1 MQYVYQHFL
10 HRCTAY
16 QTPFIYAQAPQI
28 HSFACSMSRLALLDH
43 ISRFLNVDLNQINDF
58 HRRLDLFTTHN
69 GSDVMYIVANGTRA
83 EVLGDSTVPF
93 NLDFGTLIVI
103 IKPKG
108 VFIVSDLYIWNVPLG
123 ISGNESFEGV
133 RSLLSLGLVPYF
145 ESIVSDSHL
154 NLGQTLGK
162 TRLKFNELSLALQHL
177 QQTIETPDLA
187 QSAHPAIRKIAGS
200 SDADLRHLAE
210 DPEILNQV
218 NNTVISWV
226 RQIKNVTTLDH
237 SPQSSESII
246 DHFHFWKSMDL
257 ALKALQH
264 QLKSPEVRYS
274 LQVLNLG
281 KRQRVVTSFE
291 NDTGLEEALA
301 RCKTINDIL
310 KDIPIEEVL
319 SISGQDEMAFSK
331 LESAIQS
338 VFTYLRRLKNHANF
352 STSRSID
359 LVTGIANEIVSKILH
374 TLRDKDILE
383 LDITAFDDLIQQ
395 GHSTLNVLEDN
406 IKSVVEL
413 LRELSRKRDERFSA
427 IKVDQSSSAILKER
441 LTELSSLRHQH
452 EELLQTFYIA
462 HKESDNIHLLRQS
475 WNHLKSDTDPF
486 DISKKGSAFWD
497 SNEKI
502 YMESYNSALSDLQN
516 LYSAR
521 FRDCQDTSQMAMILS
536 EYSGKGIDET
546 LPSLLLDADKIK
558 ILQVAQKEV
567 ERLQEIHSKLGLS
580 MGRRSQESDII
591 PTLNMRR
598 GLLAR
603 ASFIMDVLRRA
614 IGNWEHYSTGSR
626 LENDMSAFVTIID
639 PVIIFQNWLTVVK
652 DEVLPKI
659 AACAQASIFRTTKIE
674 LKSQREV
681 AVALDVSIVTQ
692 YNNFREFSGLG
703 FEMPLPV
710 HKSFTGLASVISIA
724 TSINES
730 LDFVKGAL
738 EEYRESL
745 GGNEGSI
752 TQKLLIKPIQD
763 VLEKCSKLS
772 SFRWFHFQNFVE
784 LNEFAFSGDSI
795 IESQAI
801 GSFYNFQKL
810 VQILHEK
817 FILFNG
823 FNQRLQSMYD
833 DLERCEYTQKSIEL
847 SLSLIQLELQK
858 IALYDSEIITVLV
871 DQINLEVLKILA
883 RKCQAMLSL
892 LGLSIQ
898 GSHLSVFEHT
908 ASFEERSIVIYPP
921 LESTKAAL
929 VSQINDFLQIVER
942 QNQISSEQGTE
953 RKNYVVSQALSES
966 IASTLSIIDH
976 VLDDA
981 KSYFNLWVAFLNLW
995 DIDVKEGSDS
1005 NVLLAGVSS
1014 FKEWN
1019 NLLKSVSNS
1028 ASILETSTYQK
1039 GCMTINFSRILP
1051 RAQLRFDKFYNTFLD
1066 VVSSVLQSNLALIL
1080 QEVDSAVR
1088 VLESSFEHKKTFE
1101 SKILFIKF
1109 ILQVELKLLEWVNG
1123 YKIAKE
1129 MNSTLTANQYK
1140 GDDQLSYLDPEQ
1152 LNNRLSVAESLRKL
1166 RLSQSLKITDEI
1178 RSNIENAARTFGDL
1192 VNSFKLEWLS
1202 QDILHTTALP
1212 PVVFEKLMKYKKEC
1226 LDLQQLHT
1234 AYEVVASFLQ
1244 AEITLPDKRLL
1255 EVFNGQIDD
1264 LVTTWKQILNL
1275 WESLKC
1281 IKDLKWAST
1290 SSLEV
1295 RQKLEN
1301 IMKASRDMSEA
1312 VQEFDTIKHLQRSI
1326 KSFLKN
1332 FRMINDLKSGS
1343 LENRHWKQIVS
1354 LLGMGDLDTENITWG
1369 TILDLDLEKNKT
1381 RINSVLSQAAAELTL
1396 KATLDDMQAH
1406 WYSLTFTYYDFNG
1419 ICSLVRNGKKLLDN
1433 CDQNVRTLSSM
1444 KSSTYFKVFEADATL
1459 FENRLNQFIL
1469 LLGTFVEI
1477 QRVWVYLYGV
1487 FGQNRTEVRAI
1498 LPIESTR
1505 FQNITYEFF
1514 EVLKKIRSQESARS
1528 ILEILN
1534 VSILFKELWESLQRI
1549 SRALNDFL
1557 ERQREI
1563 FPRFYLIG
1571 NEDLLELMSGS
1582 NDGAIINK
1590 HIKKMFFG
1598 VSSLVIVSSEI
1609 TEIKSDDDECLKL
1622 ANPVSLSKYERL
1634 IDWLKEFEY
1643 EVKHSL
1649 AVSTKKYLDEYGSLF
1664 ESPEPS
1670 LVRKFVLTAPGQ
1682 VQFLVSKVKFTELV
1696 LQAIPAGTISRRIE
1710 EQQRL
1715 LNLLT
1720 AYSAEI
1726 KISCR
1731 RKLEHLIIEEVHNRD
1746 ILISLKDLDSEA
1758 AASRLRTEQL
1768 YFFDQTEEPIVTR
1781 MKVVQGGGS
1790 FTYGFEYLGV
1800 PDKLAYTPLID
1811 KCNLTMTQ
1819 ALAQKLGG
1827 APFGPAGTGK
1837 TEAIKSLGYNF
1848 GQMVVLFCC
1857 DETFDFQAMSR
1868 LFVGICRLGCWG
1880 CFDEFN
1886 RLNDKILSAVS
1897 SQIEKIES
1905 SLVEGLSHIT
1915 LSDKTLEVQNGT
1927 AIFITMNPGYAGR
1940 YELPENLKRLFVG
1953 FSMNEP
1959 DRNVIA
1965 EVLLSSR
1972 NFIAAR
1978 ELSVVFVSF
1987 LKDLASSTTKQVHYD
2002 FGLRALKRCIDCC
2015 AALFLKTHKEADIT
2029 SLEHQQKLC
2038 VLQSLYE
2045 TILPKLVEDDIHI
2058 FHQLVTKYFDG
2069 FSVDLGED
2077 ALIDKV
2083 ETIAAKRGLAMSE
2096 TFIQKIVQ
2104 LYRVQR
2110 NHQGVI
2116 LVGRAASGKSVV
2128 QSLLLLALEELE
2140 GIESLTFVIECKIMS
2155 KEELFGSLDPITR
2168 DWNDG
2173 LITSILRRINNNLRG
2188 ELNKRIWIVFDGD
2201 VDPDWAENLNSVLDD
2216 NKILTLP
2223 NGERIRFPP
2232 NVRLIFEVANLTY
2245 ATPATVTRCGMVYFN
2260 EGTVTAE
2267 MALQHNRFN
2276 FEKTIKGFGKSNI
2289 DMEWICEEMSESDNA
2304 AIILEALDFSQKQL
2318 HVMEF
2323 DKIRAIR
2330 TFFIRLQA
2338 YFRAFL
2344 GSNDYYS
2351 REDVCKY
2358 FRKAFILSL
2367 AWAIAG
2373 DCSLKEKEVFSKF
2386 LVNRAWKQEWK
2397 EMGSDFVCI
2406 DYGISLPNSAWRPWS
2421 LSVIQLDLQP
2431 QDVMSADTV
2440 VPTTDTLRHG
2450 DLIFSLINE
2459 HEPIILCGPPGS
2471 GKTMTVMEAL
2481 RRSPNMDIIPINFSK
2496 DSPPQLLIKSLET
2509 HCVYKRLNNSLVL
2522 APKVSGK
2529 WAVVFCDEINL
2540 PAYDKY
2546 GSQKIIAALRQLVE
2560 WKGFWL
2566 RNEWVKLQNIL
2577 FVGACNPSTDQG
2589 RNILPDRFLRHATI
2603 IMVDHPGEMSL
2614 RQIYLT
2620 FNRALLNLAPN
2631 LKGFCNHLTEAMLD
2645 SYHRCL
2651 DYLPHQNASLYVYS
2665 PRELTRWCR
2674 GILMIL
2680 REKEHTLVSSL
2691 LRAWYHEGLRIF
2703 CDRLSEEVDRIWIKE
2718 QLKFALESRFPGL
2731 RADEVL
2737 KSPLLYSRWITL
2749 RYEEVNPADL
2759 IPLMNERFKLFGE
2772 EEKDMSLI
2780 VYDDLLDYVLRIDR
2794 VLRQPQGHMIL
2805 VGAPASGRTTLCRFV
2820 AWMNGLKVFQLV
2832 THYNYTLSDF
2842 EEFLRGV
2849 LRSCAKGEGVCLMID
2864 ECSVIDISFIE
2875 RMNSILANAEAPGLY
2890 EGEDLHALF
2899 SLCKE
2904 QSQLQGLSLET
2915 EDELLGWFR
2924 SEISANLHV
2933 IFTMSDSSRII
2944 SSPALLN
2951 RCVLSWMGD
2960 WSDHSMFQI
2969 ALDVIGKTPLDSSE
2983 YMIPETFN
2991 KIVPDNISS
3000 LYEVVADSLVASH
3013 RIAGK
3018 VAIEEA
3024 SSIVGGLHSPAFFI
3038 RLLDEFLKIYLRRAA
3053 SLEEMQS
3060 HTTTGLNRLRGAV
3073 LEVKALKQQLSDK
3086 KVQLAKKDSEA
3097 KDTLNKL
3104 LTDQNEAER
3113 RQEFSVETQSA
3124 LARQEKDIHERR
3136 KIVMADLADAEPA
3149 VLAAQKG
3156 VQNIKKQHLTELR
3169 SMGNPPAA
3177 VKMTMESVCILLG
3190 YEVTSWRDVQSI
3202 IRKDDFI
3209 ANIVNFDN
3217 EKQVTPDLLEYME
3230 KIYLSRSD
3238 YSYDVVDRA
3247 SKACGPLLAW
3257 VKAQLSYATIL
3268 DKIEPLREEV
3278 RLIESHAR
3286 KTKAQLIAIDQMIQ
3300 ELDGEIETLKEN
3312 YMLLIRETES
3322 IRLEMTTVENK
3333 MSRSLRLIES
3343 LNSEKDRWHSTIE
3356 KFGLFRRNL
3365 VGNSIISAA
3374 MATYTGAL
3382 SEHARR
3388 VLVVQWKE
3396 KLQESGVLF
3405 DDGKSDLK
3413 TLAELD
3419 RKLFWKDWGLSQDEL
3434 NIQNI
3439 IIIEEGISSGYVPL
3453 IVDPEDSIPTFISN
3467 LNSPQKTVIASFL
3480 DPSYVTSV
3488 ENALKF
3494 GTPILIKD
3502 AEFYNHNLDPIL
3514 RRDFQRNGGRAV
3526 VKFNSNEVDVNPG
3539 FKLFM
3544 HTKDSNLNLSSF
3556 VASRVLTVNFTISN
3570 SSLETQVLDLIL
3582 KTFNLE
3588 IQKQRNEAISLQD
3601 KYEVLLH
3608 DIESD
3613 LLSTLNQA
3621 DGRFLENDTVVDS
3634 LEEIKTR
3641 AQDMDNRYKV
3651 ASEVLKNAK
3660 DVCDSYSTTTHH
3672 VRDIFKAFGFF
3683 SNTST
3688 FYNFS
3693 LTFLL
3698 QLFIELLN
3706 WQIDPKS
3713 PDFIK
3718 RLYEEAFKWIS
3729 STMTQRDRIAAAV
3742 ILYRVYVKISEGEIA
3757 DAWYHKILKAI
3768 KNGDQEGLLD
3778 LVVGSLGNEVEAEDK
3793 PKSESELQANVL
3805 KIISGNSDLAPSSDL
3820 LKAFLFHKSSDLS
3833 WPEQVLGE
3841 MMNLGKNLN
3850 IHFFRD
3856 QFEFKDWVLGKD
3868 HQVFLLPSL
3877 RGSDATL
3884 TIERLARLNE
3894 KKLTIISMGTIEGT
3908 ETADMDIEGAALS
3921 GKWILVQ
3928 NGHLALHW
3936 LTTLPRKF
3944 SGLNL
3949 HPSFRLFITCSL
3961 SSTIPSALL
3970 MLAHVL
3976 MFETPPSLRSNVQV
3990 SVKLVRDMMES
4001 QSLSKAHKKV
4011 IILLAWFH
4019 SIVLERLRY
4028 AQVNT
4033 IQPYDVNDNTLLFGV
4048 RILMSTFN
4056 DENFQNQIPWDYI
4069 RYIIGTI
4076 VYGGLVVSST
4086 ERNYITELARCVFCI
4101 EALEENYSLIKG
4113 ELSLPEPD
4121 FESTS
4126 QWLNAIPEQTPLAWI
4141 GLPDEIGLKVREA
4154 EVKFIAETCVQFK

>member
-1 MQYVYQHFL
+1 MQYIYQHFFTVAPRTEL
-10 HRCTAY
+10 R
-16 QTPFIYAQAPQI
+16 FICVPALRI
-28 HSFACSMSRLALLDH
+28 HNFACSMTRVALLNH
-43 ISRFLNVDLNQINDF
+43 ISRFLDVDLNQITDF
-58 HRRLDLFTTHN
+58 HRRIELFTTNN

-93 NLDFGTLIVI
+93 NLEFGILVVI

-108 VFIVSDLYIWNVPLG
+108 VFSVSDLYIWNVPLG

-145 ESIVSDSHL
+145 ESVVSESHV

-177 QQTIETPDLA
+177 QQTIEIPDLV
-187 QSAHPAIRKIAGS
+187 QSAHPAIRNISGS
-200 SDADLRHLAE
+200 QEANLRHLAE

-218 NNTVISWV
+218 NNIVISWV

-264 QLKSPEVRYS
+264 QMKSPEVRYS
-274 LQVLNLG
+274 LQVLNFG

-319 SISGQDEMAFSK
+319 SISGQDDFAISK
-331 LESAIQS
+331 LEAAIQS
-338 VFTYLRRLKNHANF
+338 VFTYLRRLKNHSNF
-352 STSRSID
+352 STSRSVD
-359 LVTGIANEIVSKILH
+359 LVTGIANEIVTKILH

-383 LDITAFDDLIQQ
+383 LDITPFDDLIQQ
-395 GHSTLNVLEDN
+395 VRSTLNVLDES
-406 IKSVVEL
+406 IKSIVEL

-427 IKVDQSSSAILKER
+427 IKVDQSSSSVFKER
-441 LTELSSLRHQH
+441 LTRLSSLHHQH
-452 EELLQTFYIA
+452 EELLQAFYIA
-462 HKESDNIHLLRQS
+462 YKESDNIHLLRQA
-475 WNHLKSDTDPF
+475 WNHLKSDADPF
-486 DISKKGSAFWD
+486 DITKKGSIFWE

-502 YMESYNSALSDLQN
+502 YMESYRSALHDLQT

-521 FRDCQDTSQMAMILS
+521 YHECNDTSQMAMVLS
-536 EYSGKGIDET
+536 EYSGKGIDEI
-546 LPSLLLDADKIK
+546 LPNLLLDADKIK
-558 ILQVAQKEV
+558 ILQVAHKEV
-567 ERLQEIHSKLGLS
+567 ERLQEIHSKIGLS
-580 MGRRSQESDII
+580 MSRRVHESDMI
-591 PTLNMRR
+591 PALNMRR
-598 GLLAR
+598 GLLTR
-603 ASFIMDVLRRA
+603 ADFIKGVLRRA
-614 IGNWEHYSTGSR
+614 IGNWEHYSIGSR
-626 LENDMSAFVTIID
+626 LENDLGAFVTIID
-639 PVIIFQNWLTVVK
+639 PVGMFQNWLTVVK
-652 DEVLPKI
+652 DQILPEI
-659 AACAQASIFRTTKIE
+659 AACTQAKILRATKNE
-674 LKSQREV
+674 LKRELV
-681 AVALDVSIVTQ
+681 VALDESIVMQ
-692 YNNFREFSGLG
+692 YNNFQEFSGLG
-703 FEMPLPV
+703 LEMPLTV
-710 HKSFTGLASVISIA
+710 HKSFTGLSAVLSIA

-730 LDFVKGAL
+730 LDFMKEVL
-738 EEYRESL
+738 EEYGESL
-745 GGNEGSI
+745 GDNESI
-752 TQKLLIKPIQD
+752 LLKLLVKPIQE
-763 VLEKCSKLS
+763 VFEKSSKLS
-772 SFRWFHFQNFVE
+772 TFRWFHFQNFVE

-801 GSFYNFQKL
+801 EAFHGFQKL
-810 VQILHEK
+810 VQSLHEK
-817 FILFNG
+817 FVLFKA

-833 DLERCEYTQKSIEL
+833 NLERCEYTQKSIEQ
-847 SLSLIQLELQK
+847 SLNLIQLELQK
-858 IALYDSEIITVLV
+858 VALYDSQVITILV
-871 DQINLEVLKILA
+871 AQINHQVSEILA
-883 RKCQAMLSL
+883 RKSQAMLSQ
-892 LGLSIQ
+892 LGHSIQ
-898 GSHLSVFEHT
+898 ESHRSLFEHT
-908 ASFEERSIVIYPP
+908 ASFEEKSVVINPP
-921 LESTKAAL
+921 LASTKAAL
-929 VSQINDFLQIVER
+929 VSQINDLLQVVER

-953 RKNYVVSQALSES
+953 RKNYVVSRALGDS
-966 IASTLSIIDH
+966 IGSTLSIIDRII
-976 VLDDA
+976 DDA
-981 KSYFNLWVAFLNLW
+981 DNYVKLWIAFLNLW
-995 DIDVKEGSDS
+995 DLDVQDKSES

-1019 NLLKSVSNS
+1019 TLLKSVSSS
-1028 ASILETSTYQK
+1028 ATILETSSYEK
-1039 GCMTINFSRILP
+1039 GCMAINFSRILP
-1051 RAQLRFDKFYNTFLD
+1051 RAQLRFDKFYTNFLS
-1066 VVSSVLQSNLALIL
+1066 VVSSVLQSNLSLIL
-1080 QEVDSAVR
+1080 QEVESSIT
-1088 VLESSFEHKKTFE
+1088 VLESSFEHKKSFE
-1101 SKILFIKF
+1101 SKLVFIKF
-1109 ILQVELKLLEWVNG
+1109 ILEVELKVVGWGES
-1123 YKIAKE
+1123 YKLAKD
-1129 MNSTLTANQYK
+1129 MNSTLTAGQYK
-1140 GDDQLSYLDPEQ
+1140 EDTQITKVDPEQ
-1152 LNNRLSVAESLRKL
+1152 LNNRLSVVKSLRKL
-1166 RLSQSLKITDEI
+1166 RLSQAMKLTDEI
-1178 RSNIENAARTFGDL
+1178 RANIENAAQVFGDL

-1202 QDILHTTALP
+1202 QDTLHTAAP
-1212 PVVFEKLMKYKKEC
+1212 PPIVFEKLIKYKKEV
-1226 LDLQQLHT
+1226 LDLQELHHS
-1234 AYEVVASFLQ
+1234 YEVVATFVQ
-1244 AEITLPDKRLL
+1244 TDVNLPDIRLL
-1255 EVFNGQIDD
+1255 EATNGQIDD
-1264 LVTTWKQILNL
+1264 LITTWKLILGL
-1275 WESLKC
+1275 WESFKGT
-1281 IKDLKWAST
+1281 KDLKWTST

-1295 RQKLEN
+1295 RQKLET
-1301 IMKASRDMSEA
+1301 ILKASRDMSES
-1312 VQEFDTIKHLQRSI
+1312 VQQFDTIKNLQRSI

-1332 FRMINDLKSGS
+1332 FRMINDLKAGS
-1343 LENRHWKQIVS
+1343 LKNRHWRQIVS
-1354 LLGMGDLDTENITWG
+1354 LLGMGDLVTEDITWG

-1396 KATLDDMQAH
+1396 QATLDDMQAH
-1406 WYSLTFTYYDFNG
+1406 WHCLTFSYYDFNG
-1419 ICSLVRNGKKLLDN
+1419 LCSLVRNGKELLDK

-1444 KSSTYFKVFEADATL
+1444 KSSTYYKVFEADATL
-1459 FENRLNQFIL
+1459 FENRLNQFIS
-1469 LLGTFVEI
+1469 LLGTFMEI

-1514 EVLKKIRSQESARS
+1514 EVLKKIGSQDSARS

-1534 VSILFKELWESLQRI
+1534 VSASFKEMWESLQKI

-1557 ERQREI
+1557 EKQRDI

-1582 NDGAIINK
+1582 RDEVVINK

-1598 VSSLVIVSSEI
+1598 VSGLVIVSSEI
-1609 TEIKSDDDECLKL
+1609 TEIKSDDNESLKL
-1622 ANPVSLSKYERL
+1622 VNPISLSKYDRL
-1634 IDWLKEFEY
+1634 IDWLKEFDY
-1643 EVKHSL
+1643 EVKNSL
-1649 AVSTKKYLDEYGSLF
+1649 AVCTRKCLNEYGTLF
-1664 ESPEPS
+1664 ESPDQP
-1670 LVRKFVLTAPGQ
+1670 LVREFVLTVPGQ
-1682 VQFLVSKVKFTELV
+1682 VQFLVSKVKFTELA
-1696 LQAIPAGTISRRIE
+1696 LQSISAGTIARRLE
-1710 EQQRL
+1710 VQNKL
-1715 LNLLT
+1715 LNFLT
-1720 AYSAEI
+1720 AYSAEVD
-1726 KISCR
+1726 ISCR

-1768 YFFDQTEEPIVTR
+1768 FYFVQSDEPIVTSL
-1781 MKVVQGGGS
+1781 KVVQGEGS
-1790 FTYGFEYLGV
+1790 FIYGFEYLGV

-1811 KCNLTMTQ
+1811 NCNFTMTQ
-1819 ALAQKLGG
+1819 ALTQKLGG

-1837 TEAIKSLGYNF
+1837 TEAIKSLGYNL

-1886 RLNDKILSAVS
+1886 RLSDKILSAVS

-1915 LSDKTLEVQNGT
+1915 LTDKTFEVQNGT

-1953 FSMNEP
+1953 YSMNEP

-1972 NFIAAR
+1972 NFVAAR

-1987 LKDLASSTTKQVHYD
+1987 LKDLASATTKQVHYD

-2015 AALFLKTHKEADIT
+2015 ADLYLKTHNDSDKT
-2029 SLEHQQKLC
+2029 SLERQQKLC

-2045 TILPKLVEDDIHI
+2045 TILPKLVKEDIHV
-2058 FHQLVTKYFDG
+2058 FHKMVAKYFDG
-2069 FSVDLGED
+2069 FSVDLGEY

-2083 ETIAAKRGLAMSE
+2083 ETIAAKRGLVLSQ

-2104 LYRVQR
+2104 FYQVQR

-2128 QSLLLLALEELE
+2128 QSLLQLALEELE
-2140 GIESLTFVIECKIMS
+2140 GIESLTYVIECKILS
-2155 KEELFGSLDPITR
+2155 KEELFGSLDAITR

-2173 LITSILRRINNNLRG
+2173 LVTSILRRIRNNLRG
-2188 ELNKRIWIVFDGD
+2188 ELHKRIWIVFDGD

-2216 NKILTLP
+2216 NRILTLP
-2223 NGERIRFPP
+2223 NGERIKVPP

-2245 ATPATVTRCGMVYFN
+2245 ATPATVTRCGMVYFH
-2260 EGTVTAE
+2260 EGTVTTE
-2267 MALQHNRFN
+2267 MVLQHNRFN
-2276 FEKTIKGFGKSNI
+2276 FETAIKGFDKSSI
-2289 DMEWICEEMSESDNA
+2289 DLEWICEEMNESDNA
-2304 AIILEALDFSQKQL
+2304 AIIMEALEFSQTQL

-2323 DKIRAIR
+2323 DRHRAIR

-2344 GSNDYYS
+2344 SSSDYYS
-2351 REDVCKY
+2351 REDVRKY

-2367 AWAIAG
+2367 SWAIAG
-2373 DCSLKEKEVFSKF
+2373 DCSLKEKEDFSRF
-2386 LVNRAWKQEWK
+2386 LVGRAWKQDWK
-2397 EMGSDFVCI
+2397 EMGSDFICI

-2440 VPTTDTLRHG
+2440 IPTSDTLRHE

-2566 RNEWVKLQNIL
+2566 RNEWVKLQNIQ

-2589 RNILPDRFLRHATI
+2589 RNILPDRFLRHATV
-2603 IMVDHPGEMSL
+2603 IMVDHPGETSL

-2645 SYHRCL
+2645 LYHKCL
-2651 DYLPHQNASLYVYS
+2651 DYLPHQNASLYIYS

-2674 GILMIL
+2674 GILVIL
-2680 REKEHTLVSSL
+2680 GEKEHTLVSSL

-2703 CDRLSEEVDRIWIKE
+2703 CDRLSEEVDRNWVME
-2718 QLKFALESRFPGL
+2718 QLKFALENRFPGL

-2737 KSPLLYSRWITL
+2737 KGPLLYSRWITL
-2749 RYEEVNPADL
+2749 RYEEVSPADL
-2759 IPLMNERFKLFGE
+2759 VPLMNERFKLFGE

-2842 EEFLRGV
+2842 EDFLRGV

-2890 EGEDLHALF
+2890 EGEDLHSLF

-2915 EDELLGWFR
+2915 EDELFGWFR

-2951 RCVLSWMGD
+2951 RCILSWMGD
-2960 WSDHSMFQI
+2960 WSNHSMFQI
-2969 ALDVIGKTPLDSSE
+2969 ARDVIGKAPLDSSE
-2983 YMIPETFN
+2983 YKVPETFS

-3000 LYEVVADSLVASH
+3000 LYDVVADALVAAH
-3013 RIAGK
+3013 RIAGE
-3018 VAIEEA
+3018 VAIEKG
-3024 SSIVGGLHSPAFFI
+3024 SSIVGGPHSPAFFV
-3038 RLLDEFLKIYLRRAA
+3038 RLLDEFLKIYLRRATN
-3053 SLEEMQS
+3053 LEEMQS
-3060 HTTTGLNRLRGAV
+3060 HTTNGLNRLRGAV

-3086 KVQLAKKDSEA
+3086 KAQLAKKDSEA

-3113 RQEFSVETQSA
+3113 RQEFSVETQGA
-3124 LARQEKDIHERR
+3124 LARQEKDIDERR
-3136 KIVMADLADAEPA
+3136 KIVLADLADAEPA

-3169 SMGNPPAA
+3169 SMANPPAA

-3217 EKQVTPDLLEYME
+3217 EKRVTPDLLEYME
-3230 KIYLSRSD
+3230 RVYLSRAD
-3238 YSYDVVDRA
+3238 YSYEVVDRA

-3300 ELDGEIETLKEN
+3300 ELDSEIETLKED

-3356 KFGLFRRNL
+3356 KFGSFRRNL

-3374 MATYTGAL
+3374 MVTYSGAL
-3382 SEHARR
+3382 SEQARQE
-3388 VLVVQWKE
+3388 LVVQWKE
-3396 KLQESGVLF
+3396 KLRESGVSL

-3413 TLAELD
+3413 ALAEPD
-3419 RKLFWKDWGLSQDEL
+3419 RKLFWKDCGLSQDEL

-3439 IIIEEGISSGYVPL
+3439 IIFEEGVRSGYVPL
-3453 IVDPEDSIPTFISN
+3453 LVDPEESILTFITS
-3467 LNSPQKTVIASFL
+3467 LNSPQKTVITSFL

-3494 GTPILIKD
+3494 GTHILIKD

-3514 RRDFQRNGGRAV
+3514 RKDFQRNGGRTV

-3539 FKLFM
+3539 FKLFI
-3544 HTKDSNLNLSSF
+3544 HTKDLNLNLSSF
-3556 VASRVLTVNFTISN
+3556 VTSRVLTVNFTISD

-3582 KTFNLE
+3582 KTFNPD
-3588 IQKQRNEAISLQD
+3588 IQIKRNEAISLQD

-3613 LLSTLNQA
+3613 LLSSLNQA
-3621 DGRFLENDTVVDS
+3621 DGRFLDNDTVVDS
-3634 LEEIKTR
+3634 LEEIKNR
-3641 AQDMDNRYKV
+3641 AQDMDNRYQA

-3672 VRDIFKAFGFF
+3672 VRDIFTAFTFF

-3693 LTFLL
+3693 LSFLL
-3698 QLFIELLN
+3698 QLFIELLK
-3706 WQIDPKS
+3706 WEIDPKS
-3713 PDFIK
+3713 PDFI
-3718 RLYEEAFKWIS
+3718 RQLYEQAFKWIS
-3729 STMTQRDRIAAAV
+3729 STMTQQDRIAAAV
-3742 ILYRVYVKISEGEIA
+3742 ILYRVYVKIAEGEKA
-3757 DAWYHKILKAI
+3757 ASLYHKVLEAI
-3768 KNGDQEGLLD
+3768 KNGDQKGLLN
-3778 LVVGSLGNEVEAEDK
+3778 LVVGNPGG
-3793 PKSESELQANVL
+3793 ESDADELQTNVL
-3805 KIISGNSDLAPSSDL
+3805 KIISGDSKWGSCSEL
-3820 LKAFLFHKSSDLS
+3820 LKAYIYHESSDLS
-3833 WPEQVLGE
+3833 WPDRVLGE

-3850 IHFFRD
+3850 IHFFKD
-3856 QFEFKDWVLGKD
+3856 QFDFKDWVVGKD
-3868 HQVFLLPSL
+3868 HQVYLLPSL

-3928 NGHLALHW
+3928 NGHMALHW

-3944 SGLNL
+3944 AGLNL

-3990 SVKLVRDMMES
+3990 SVNLVRDMMDSES
-4001 QSLSKAHKKV
+4001 VSKAHRKV
-4011 IILLAWFH
+4011 IFLLAWFH

-4033 IQPYDVNDNTLLFGV
+4033 IQPYDINDNTLLFGV
-4048 RILMSTFN
+4048 GILKKTFN

-4086 ERNYITELARCVFCI
+4086 EHHYITELAGCVFCE
-4101 EALEENYSLIKG
+4101 EALEENYSLIRQGDLK
-4113 ELSLPEPD
+4113 LPAPE

-4126 QWLNAIPEQTPLAWI
+4126 QWFSAIPDQTPLAWL
-4141 GLPDEIGLKVREA
+4141 GLPEQIGLKVREA
-4154 EVKFIAETCVQFK
+4154 EVKNIAETCVQFK